1 MQQTSCYRQDIQS
14 KEYIYA
20 VLQSIA
26 LIIMLAYLFYD
37 SVWAVFAL
45 LPLGVWYF
53 LDWIK
58 NCCQKKQIDFRE
70 KFQESMKLMATSL
83 KTGYSVENAIRETE
97 KELRQ
102 LYSENSRICKEYS
115 RMRYELDMNRT
126 AEQVLTAF
134 AERVQQEDAQD
145 FVIVFSAAKRAGGDS
160 ISILKNAVKMIS
172 EKIEVEQEIQVMLA
186 AKKLEFRIMCIVPL
200 GLVFYMR
207 FTFTEFFDVLYGNLL
222 GNILMTGCLGVYM
235 FAWRLGKKMTEI
247 MC

>member
-14 KEYIYA
+14 KEYISA
-20 VLQSIA
+20 VLQTIA
-26 LIIMLAYLFYD
+26 LVIMLAYLFYD
-37 SVWAVFAL
+37 SAWAVVLL
-45 LPLGVWYF
+45 LPLGAWYF
-53 LDWIK
+53 FDWVK

-70 KFQESMKLMATSL
+70 KFQESMKLLATSL

-102 LYSENSRICKEYS
+102 LYPENSRICREYS

-134 AERVQQEDAQD
+134 AGRVQQEDAQD

-160 ISILKNAVKMIS
+160 ISILKNAIKMIGD
-172 EKIEVEQEIQVMLA
+172 KMEVEQEIQVMLA

-222 GNILMTGCLGVYM
+222 GNILMTGCLGVYI
-235 FAWRLGKKMTEI
+235 FAWKLGKKMTEI

>member
-14 KEYIYA
+14 KEYVSA

-26 LIIMLAYLFYD
+26 LVFLLAYLFYD
-37 SVWAVFAL
+37 SVWAAVAL
-45 LPLGVWYF
+45 LPLGGWYF

-58 NCCQKKQIDFRE
+58 NRCQKKQTDFRE
-70 KFQESMKLMATSL
+70 KFQESMKQMATSL

-102 LYSENSRICKEYS
+102 LYPANSRICREYS

-126 AEQVLTAF
+126 VEQVLTAF
-134 AERVQQEDAQD
+134 AQRVQQEDAQD
-145 FVIVFSAAKRAGGDS
+145 FVIVFSAAKRTGGDS
-160 ISILKNAVKMIS
+160 ISILKNAIKMIGD
-172 EKIEVEQEIQVMLA
+172 KMEVEQEIQVMLA

-207 FTFTEFFDVLYGNLL
+207 FAFTEFFDVLYGNLL
-222 GNILMTGCLGVYM
+222 GNALMTGCLGMYM
-235 FAWRLGKKMTEI
+235 FAWQLGKKMTEI
-247 MC
+247 VC

>member
-20 VLQSIA
+20 ALQSIA

-37 SVWAVFAL
+37 SVWAIFAL
-45 LPLGVWYF
+45 LPLGVLYF

-102 LYSENSRICKEYS
+102 LYPLNSRICKEYS

-134 AERVQQEDAQD
+134 AARVQQEDAQD

-160 ISILKNAVKMIS
+160 ISILKNAVKMIGD
-172 EKIEVEQEIQVMLA
+172 KMEVEQEIQVMLA
-186 AKKLEFRIMCIVPL
+186 ARKLEFRIMCIVPL

-222 GNILMTGCLGVYM
+222 GVVLMTGCLGVYM
-235 FAWRLGKKMTEI
+235 FAWQLGKKMTEI
-247 MC
+247 VC

>member
-14 KEYIYA
+14 KEYICA
-20 VLQSIA
+20 VLQTIA
-26 LIIMLAYLFYD
+26 LVILLAYLFYN
-37 SVWAVFAL
+37 SVWAIFLL
-45 LPLGVWYF
+45 LPFGVWYF
-53 LDWIK
+53 FDWVK
-58 NCCQKKQIDFRE
+58 NCCQKKRNEFRE

-102 LYSENSRICKEYS
+102 LYPENSRICREYS

-134 AERVQQEDAQD
+134 AGRVQQEDAQD

-160 ISILKNAVKMIS
+160 ISILKNAVKMIGD
-172 EKIEVEQEIQVMLA
+172 KMEVEQEIQVMLA

-235 FAWRLGKKMTEI
+235 FAWQLGKKMTEI